1 MLLCRRYRQNERGN
15 KTRKGRLMTVQGQEP
30 IAATDSERPAL
41 SRIEGVL
48 DNANHVPKL
57 VGPNGEEIEL
67 PQSVFQ
73 VLRQLVYYLAHDR
86 VVTIVPVNKELT
98 TQEAADMLNVSR
110 PYLIKLLEQGD
121 IAFTKTGT
129 HRRIR
134 FSDLMEYKK
143 HRDSERRKGLAEL
156 TQLSQEL
163 GLYNK

>member
-1 MLLCRRYRQNERGN
+1 
-15 KTRKGRLMTVQGQEP
+15 MTVPGREP

-41 SRIEGVL
+41 SRIGDILGNV
-48 DNANHVPKL
+48 NRVPKL
-57 VGPNGEEIEL
+57 VDPDGEEIEL
-67 PQSVFQ
+67 PKSVFQ
-73 VLRQLVYYLAHDR
+73 VLRQLVYHLAHDR
-86 VVTIVPVNKELT
+86 VVTVVPVNKELT
-98 TQEAADMLNVSR
+98 TQEAANILNVSR

-121 IAFTKTGT
+121 IPFTKTGT
-129 HRRIR
+129 HRRIQ

>member
-1 MLLCRRYRQNERGN
+1 
-15 KTRKGRLMTVQGQEP
+15 MTVLGQEP

-41 SRIEGVL
+41 SRIEDVL
-48 DNANHVPKL
+48 GNVNRVPKL
-57 VGPNGEEIEL
+57 VGPDGEEIEL
-67 PQSVFQ
+67 PKSVFQ
-73 VLRQLVYYLAHDR
+73 VLRQLVYHLAHDR
-86 VVTIVPVNKELT
+86 VVTVVPVNKELT
-98 TQEAADMLNVSR
+98 TQEAADILNVSR

-121 IAFTKTGT
+121 IPFTKTGT

-143 HRDSERRKGLAEL
+143 HRDSERRKGLEEL